1 MWQVDWALIMESFH
15 VLSQHEVQLDQPR
28 VIGDFF
34 RDLGKSR
41 LRLRAKNTSVD
52 VKVRLNWVPSGK
64 RLHNYRKSPFLMG
77 QLTIHIHGINGH
89 FQ

>member
-52 VKVRLNWVPSGK
+52 VKVRLNWVASGK
-64 RLHNYRKSPFLMG
+64 RLHNYRKSPFLIKNMFNG
-77 QLTIHIHGINGH
+77 NYMYHGKST
-89 FQ
+89 